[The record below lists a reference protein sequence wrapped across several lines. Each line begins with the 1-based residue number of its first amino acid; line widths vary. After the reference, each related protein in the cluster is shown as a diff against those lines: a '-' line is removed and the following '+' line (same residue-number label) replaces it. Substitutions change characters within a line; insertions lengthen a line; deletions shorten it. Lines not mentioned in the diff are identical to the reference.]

1 MGTYVYVAIVVLF
14 LCFFFQVDPYSS
26 LAFLVAS
33 IFGARLFKNMSSVL
47 AFREFFLFLY
57 AVNYL
62 ISPAISFQLPQELFL
77 YRIRIKP
84 EAYFLVMLP
93 AFACLY
99 TGTYFFTTTI
109 FKPNFSMARL
119 MALLNEELLKRWL
132 LLGLV
137 FYFIRPFFPSELAF
151 FFYLGSMIRYV
162 AALSLFNLDRIKYRR
177 YLLLVIGLEV
187 YGSISQAMF
196 HDTAMWIIFFVLF
209 IAYTQQY
216 SSRAKAG
223 YGILLL
229 VLFLFIQSIKGEYRS
244 RTWGGS
250 EQAGIGTFIN
260 TSNVLLGQSE
270 NASIFAEGN
279 LIGSLTRLNQAWIF
293 SSVVDRMDRVG
304 DFQDLRLIEIY
315 LESAFLP
322 RFLAPNKITSGN
334 KEIFNQYSGH
344 TINAGTSMGLG
355 IFSDGYIAFG
365 TVGVWIFA
373 FFFGLLFS
381 IVFKIVESWSTISPF
396 FVLFI
401 FPILN
406 YAVRPDC
413 ELQTILGHLV
423 KSTLVFGLI
432 MLYYRRYFEREIEI
446 SRRLQVQ

>member
-1 MGTYVYVAIVVLF
+1 MQAYIIIYSIVLF
-14 LCFFFQVDPYSS
+14 FCFLFQVDSYST
-26 LAFLVAS
+26 LALLVAS
-33 IFGARLFKNMSSVL
+33 FFGIRLFNNMSSSL
-47 AFREFFLFLY
+47 AFREFFFMLY
-57 AVNYL
+57 AVNFL
-62 ISPAISFQLPQELFL
+62 ISPAISFQLSQELFL
-77 YRIRIKP
+77 YRMRIKP
-84 EAYFLVMLP
+84 EAYFLIMLP

-99 TGTYFFTTTI
+99 AGTYFFKTTI

-119 MALLNEELLKRWL
+119 MALLNEDLLKRWL
-132 LLGLV
+132 LLGFV

-151 FFYLGSMIRYV
+151 FFYLGSMMRYV
-162 AALSLFNLDRIKYRR
+162 AAFSLFNLDRIKYRR
-177 YLLLVIGLEV
+177 YLFLVIGLEV
-187 YGSISQAMF
+187 YSSIAQAMF
-196 HDTAMWIIFFVLF
+196 HDTAMWLIFFVLF

-216 SSRAKAG
+216 SIRAKAG

-229 VLFLFIQSIKGEYRS
+229 VLFLFIQNIKGEYRS
-244 RTWGGS
+244 RTWSGS

-260 TSNVLLGQSE
+260 TSNEVLGQSE
-270 NASIFAEGN
+270 NSSIFAEGN
-279 LIGSLTRLNQAWIF
+279 LIGSLSRLNQAWIF

-304 DFQDLRLIEIY
+304 DFQDLRLVGLY

>member
-1 MGTYVYVAIVVLF
+1 
-14 LCFFFQVDPYSS
+14 
-26 LAFLVAS
+26 
-33 IFGARLFKNMSSVL
+33 
-47 AFREFFLFLY
+47 
-57 AVNYL
+57 
-62 ISPAISFQLPQELFL
+62 
-77 YRIRIKP
+77 
-84 EAYFLVMLP
+84 
-93 AFACLY
+93 
-99 TGTYFFTTTI
+99 
-109 FKPNFSMARL
+109 
-119 MALLNEELLKRWL
+119 
-132 LLGLV
+132 
-137 FYFIRPFFPSELAF
+137 
-151 FFYLGSMIRYV
+151 MIRYV
-162 AALSLFNLDRIKYRR
+162 AAFALFNLDRIKYRR
-177 YLLLVIGLEV
+177 YLLFVIGLEV
-187 YGSISQAMF
+187 YRSINNAMF
-196 HDTAMWIIFFVLF
+196 HDTAMWLIFFILF
-209 IAYTQQY
+209 IAYTQRY
-216 SSRAKAG
+216 SSRVKVG

-244 RTWGGS
+244 RTWSGS
-250 EQAGIGTFIN
+250 EQAGVVTFIN
-260 TSNVLLGQSE
+260 TSNQVLGQSE
-270 NASIFAEGN
+270 DASIFAEGN
-279 LIGSLTRLNQAWIF
+279 LIGSLSRVNQAWIF
-293 SSVVDRMDRVG
+293 SSVVDRMDRIG
-304 DFQDLRLIEIY
+304 DFQDLRLVGLY

-322 RFLAPNKITSGN
+322 RFLAPNKIRSGD
-334 KEIFNQYSGH
+334 KEIFNKYSGH